1 MSSREILVRFRAD
14 IGNFRR
20 DMQQVSQSVTTAA
33 TATTTGSQQISTA
46 MTQTQT
52 AAAGAAT
59 AVASTT
65 AASQSGVSSLL
76 STAEANSEA
85 WGTVGASIA
94 GAGAAILVGV
104 GVSIAKFAEFDKQ
117 MSSVDAATH
126 ETAGNMEMLREAA
139 IAAGADTAF
148 SAVEAA
154 QGIEE
159 MAKAGVSTKDIL
171 GGGLTGALSLAA
183 AGALGVGD
191 AAEIAASAM
200 TQFKLSGDQ
209 IPHVADLLAAGAG
222 KAQGSV
228 QDLGGALNQTG
239 LVAAQVGL
247 SIEETVGGLAAFASA
262 GMTGSDAGTSFK
274 SMLQRL
280 TPTSKEAAK
289 LMDELGISAYDAQG
303 DFIGLE
309 SFAGNLQ
316 ESMKDLTV
324 EQRNAAMG
332 TIFGSDAVRA
342 ASIIYE
348 QGAEGVGTWISA
360 VDEAGFAAETAA
372 RMQDNLAGDIEALGG
387 AFDTLM
393 IKSGEGPAEM
403 LRGIVQAAEA
413 AVDALGRVPAP
424 VLSSVTA
431 AAALVGGL
439 ALAGGA
445 FISVVPKIA
454 ATRAALVAF
463 NASSGVVARNMGLIG
478 KGATAAAVGIIAL
491 GAAGSFVDKKQSDL
505 VASSDKTTQAILA
518 MGKGTESVDALFQS
532 FAGKNQFVASGIDG
546 IGSAIHRMENLN
558 FNDKMNKLFGGLG
571 ETIKPA
577 REQIAQIDEALAGLV
592 SSGSA
597 DKAAEGFQKIVKAGQ
612 DSGVAAEATAGHF
625 TKYQDSLRQQASML
639 KVALT
644 DEEVYQWA
652 LGNTPPLIDAAMNSA
667 EGQTAAAQAQA
678 AANEETAAALAEV
691 GLAADGTVQSLG
703 KLLESMF
710 AAGLAQLSAN
720 EAGIQWQESLE
731 ALDASIAKYG
741 TSLDITTEAGKA
753 NQRALDGMAQAGI
766 SNMEA
771 MASNGATQ
779 EELQTKL
786 RGTYDSLVNAAGKF
800 GLGGAEAD
808 AMARKV
814 LGIPDDANVDTAIQ
828 NYVDTMAKLNGVKQE
843 VEVLDGKTATVK
855 VNYENTTTNR
865 VINMGAEN
873 HIAEGPGGRGGMTRW
888 TGGLVGFFN
897 GGIVPGTPPSNPRVD
912 NVLAMTQ
919 NGTPYGIRSGEMIIN
934 EPMTRKHLPLL
945 QSINDGT
952 YQAPSKSIAG
962 GYGGGTSRSVAFS
975 ANGGGGFD
983 SAALDRL
990 TEAVRSA
997 RQVNINQLA
1006 TSRATAMATAREMR
1020 PY

>member
-1 MSSREILVRFRAD
+1 MSSREILIRLRAD
-14 IGNFRR
+14 ITSFRR
-20 DMQQVSQSVTTAA
+20 DMQQASQAVTATAA
-33 TATTTGSQQISTA
+33 ATTTGGQQITAA

-59 AVASTT
+59 AVATTT

-85 WGTVGASIA
+85 WSTVGASVA
-94 GAGAAILVGV
+94 GAGAAILAGV
-104 GVSIAKFAEFDKQ
+104 GVSIAKFALFDKA

-126 ETAGNMEMLREAA
+126 ETAGNMELLREAA

-159 MAKAGVSTKDIL
+159 MAKAGVSTQEIL

-200 TQFKLSGDQ
+200 TQFGLEGDK
-209 IPHVADLLAAGAG
+209 IPHLADLLAAGAG

-239 LVAAQVGL
+239 LVASQVGL

-262 GMTGSDAGTSFK
+262 GMVGSDAGTSFK

-280 TPTSKEAAK
+280 TPTSKEAERA
-289 LMDELGISAYDAQG
+289 MDDLGISAYDAEG
-303 DFIGLE
+303 NFIGLE
-309 SFAGNLQ
+309 AFAGNLQ
-316 ESMKDLTV
+316 ESMKDLDV
-324 EQRNAAMG
+324 ESRNAAMG

-342 ASIIYE
+342 ASVMYE
-348 QGAEGVGTWISA
+348 KGAEGVGEWIAA
-360 VDEAGFAAETAA
+360 VDDAGYAAETAA

-491 GAAGSFVDKKQSDL
+491 GAASAFVDKKQSDL
-505 VASSDKTTQAILA
+505 VASSDATTQAILG

-532 FAGKNQFVASGIDG
+532 FAGKNQFVASGING
-546 IGSAIHRMENLN
+546 IGDALHRMENLN
-558 FNDKMNKLFGGLG
+558 FNDTMNGLLGMG
-571 ETIKPA
+571 ETVKPA
-577 REQIAQIDEALAGLV
+577 REQIEMLDESLAGLV

-597 DKAAEGFQKIVKAGQ
+597 DEAANAFRKFTKAGEE
-612 DSGVAAEATAGHF
+612 SGVSAEATAGHF
-625 TKYQDSLRQQASML
+625 AKYKDSLREQANTL
-639 KVALT
+639 KVFLK
-644 DEEVYQWA
+644 DEEYHQWM
-652 LGNTPPLIDAAMNSA
+652 LGNVPPLIDAAMNSA

-779 EELQTKL
+779 EELQGKL
-786 RGTYDSLVNAAGKF
+786 RGTYDSLVNAGSRF
-800 GLGGAEAD
+800 GMTGAEAD

-814 LGIPDDANVDTAIQ
+814 LNIPDDANVDTAIQ
-828 NYVDTMAKLNGVKQE
+828 NYVDSMAKLNGIEQKANS
-843 VEVLDGKTATVK
+843 LDGKQS
-855 VNYENTTTNR
+855 NIWITTHNKSIYSEEHVST
-865 VINMGAEN
+865 GQ
-873 HIAEGPGGRGGMTRW
+873 GGSGGQTRW
-888 TGGLVGFFN
+888 MGGLVGFAG

-919 NGTPYGIRSGEMIIN
+919 NGTPYKIRSGEMIIN
-934 EPMTRKHLPLL
+934 EPMTRKHMPLL
-945 QSINDGT
+945 KSINDGT

-962 GYGGGTSRSVAFS
+962 GYGGGMSRSATFS
-975 ANGGGGFD
+975 ASGGGGFD

-997 RQVNINQLA
+997 RGITIKDASTPAA
-1006 TSRATAMATAREMR
+1006 TLHMIKQELGV
-1020 PY
+1020 